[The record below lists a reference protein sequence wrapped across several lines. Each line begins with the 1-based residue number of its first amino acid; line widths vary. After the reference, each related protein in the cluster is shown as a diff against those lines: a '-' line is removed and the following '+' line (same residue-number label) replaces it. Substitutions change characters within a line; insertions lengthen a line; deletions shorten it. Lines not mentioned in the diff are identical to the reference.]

1 MSYECI
7 ILETDEEKGVA
18 KITLNRPDAM
28 NSWNDQITKEFFEAV
43 KSLEDNR
50 KIKALIITGS
60 GPTFSTGADLKFVK
74 GLMMGEEAEKGREM
88 METLNEAFTQLEK
101 TRLPV
106 IAAVNGFALAGGL
119 ELILCC
125 DIVIAADSARIGDYH
140 AKFGLIP
147 GGGGSQRLPKKV
159 GDQNAK
165 YLLFTAR
172 WITPEEAKEMGLVW
186 KVVPA
191 DKLMEEAEKLAE
203 TIGKRNPGGLKFMKH
218 LANKARDL
226 PLEEGLKLE
235 QEMFMKFMI
244 DERENLIEGLTAF
257 EEKREPVWK

>member
-1 MSYECI
+1 MSYECL
-7 ILETDEEKGVA
+7 ILETDEEKGIA

-28 NSWNDQITKEFFEAV
+28 NSWNFQLAKEFLEAV

-60 GPTFSTGADLKFVK
+60 GGTFSTGADLKFVRSLLDE
-74 GLMMGEEAEKGREM
+74 GFEAGVEM
-88 METLNEAFTQLEK
+88 ITTLNEAFSNCEK

-125 DIVIAADSARIGDYH
+125 DIVLIADSARIGDYH
-140 AKFGLIP
+140 SNFGLVP
-147 GGGGSQRLPKKV
+147 GGGGSQRLPRKI

-165 YLLFTAR
+165 YLLFTGR
-172 WITPEEAKEMGLVW
+172 WVSPEEAKEMGLVY

-191 DKLMEEAEKLAE
+191 DKLMEEAEKIALK
-203 TIGKRNPGGLKFMKH
+203 IGEKNPGGLKYMKY
-218 LANKARDL
+218 LANQSRDL

-235 QEMFMKFMI
+235 QEVFMKFA
-244 DERENLIEGLTAF
+244 DEERDNLIEGLTAF
-257 EEKREPVWK
+257 MEKRKPVFK